1 LLSPLPS
8 SLPLYLDS
16 FLRPNG
22 RAGELPE
29 ELIMGYHTYVPAF
42 EKSGACY
49 VRVSAQIYNDLS
61 DFQYLAQ
68 TILELLG
75 A

>member
-1 LLSPLPS
+1 M
-8 SLPLYLDS
+8 
-16 FLRPNG
+16 
-22 RAGELPE
+22 PE